1 MTFKTLLINYLA
13 DGSLVKLE
21 DIWANIPSAFVN
33 KESEEGSSEGEGGFK
48 QFGSMLTQMVW
59 IVLNVY

>member
-1 MTFKTLLINYLA
+1 MNYLA

-33 KESEEGSSEGEGGFK
+33 KESEEGSSEDEGGFK
-48 QFGSMLTQMVW
+48 QFGSMLTQMV
-59 IVLNVY
+59 